1 MSLNQSD
8 RMSLNKS
15 AGALIRDLRKKK
27 KISGEVLAGFVGVTQ
42 QQISRYERGETE
54 LTLGKLQ
61 EIAGF
66 WGLSFWQFTDL
77 LYSYHIKYI
86 NKK

>member
-8 RMSLNKS
+8 RMSLNKIT
-15 AGALIRDLRKKK
+15 GNCQIRSELVQ
-27 KISGEVLAGFVGVTQ
+27 ISGEVLAGFVGVTQ

-66 WGLSFWQFTDL
+66 LGLSFWQFTDL